1 VPIVSSRDLMSAT
14 IAQGHAIAAFNA
26 ITLEHAEGIVA
37 GAERTGLPVIVQLSE
52 NAIRYHGS
60 ALPIARA
67 IAAVAESSSADVALH
82 LDHITDVELMH
93 SAPELNFSS
102 VMFDASKHSYDENVE
117 LTRQAVMWGRANDI
131 WIEAELGEVGGKDG
145 AHAPGVRTDPEEAAH
160 FVRAT
165 RVDALAVAV
174 GSSHA
179 MTAKNASLDHARIS
193 RLAEALPVP
202 LVLHGSS
209 GVPDAEIAEAAAE
222 GMVKIN
228 IGTSLNIAFTRAIR
242 SYLLNDPEATDPRK
256 FLRLGRDSLA
266 EVVAHYLAVVAGDV
280 ARNHKPPV
288 AEVVR
293 TTPTTATP
301 DIRPSGE

>member
-1 VPIVSSRDLMSAT
+1 VPIVSNRDLISAT

-37 GAERTGLPVIVQLSE
+37 GAEHVGLPVIVQLSE

-60 ALPIARA
+60 ALAIARA
-67 IAAVAESSSADVALH
+67 IAAVAESSSVDVALH
-82 LDHITDVELMH
+82 LDHITDVDLMH

-102 VMFDASKHSYDENVE
+102 VMFDAAKHAYAENVE
-117 LTRQAVMWGRANDI
+117 LTRQAVTWGRANGI

-145 AHAPGVRTDPEEAAH
+145 AHAPGVRTDPEEAAR

-209 GVPDAEIAEAAAE
+209 GVPDAEIAEAVAE

-228 IGTSLNIAFTRAIR
+228 IGTSLNIVFTGAIR
-242 SYLLNDPEATDPRK
+242 SYLVNNPDVTDPRK
-256 FLRLGRDSLA
+256 FLRLGRDSVA
-266 EVVAHYLAVVAGDV
+266 EVVAHYLAVVADDV

-288 AEVVR
+288 AEAVR
-293 TTPTTATP
+293 TTRDHHHARHPLS
-301 DIRPSGE
+301 RE